1 MREGGGRGG
10 QVGAGGGVLRPG
22 SRRSPL
28 SRPGAGLGGL
38 RETRPAGGA
47 AVRGA
52 GPDPAVRRAGA
63 GGPGGPGP
71 AEEEGVAALT
81 GGQSAGLPPSHRPG
95 GPGGFAD

>member
-28 SRPGAGLGGL
+28 SRSGAGLGGL

-63 GGPGGPGP
+63 GGRAGGSGSRGGGRGGSPEGRTERRAAPLAPPGR
-71 AEEEGVAALT
+71 
-81 GGQSAGLPPSHRPG
+81 AGRIC
-95 GPGGFAD
+95 